1 MNRKIP
7 PDAFS
12 FYFSLGTGRSY
23 QAVAE
28 HYEVSKRAVSNMAER
43 EGWQARLAELE
54 RKARDRVDEKAVET
68 LEDMNSRHLKVLRFI
83 QNKAIEALK
92 ATPIE
97 SAMDAV
103 RAYGMTL
110 DKERTIRGEP
120 SDRTQVDLAEITREE
135 MRRLLRV
142 VPSEASQGDQ
152 AAQAHSIHGT
162 AESADDNDDDW

>member
-12 FYFSLGTGRSY
+12 YYFSLGTGRSY

-28 HYEVSKRAVSNMAER
+28 HYGVSKRAVSNMAER
-43 EGWQARLAELE
+43 EGWQARLTELE

-92 ATPIE
+92 AMSIE

-103 RAYGMTL
+103 RAYGLSL

-120 SDRTQVDLAEITREE
+120 NERSAISIEEIIKEE
-135 MRRLLRV
+135 MRELLV
-142 VPSEASQGDQ
+142 VVDDDEPDGEDGHDEPDSEAP
-152 AAQAHSIHGT
+152 
-162 AESADDNDDDW
+162 

>member
-12 FYFSLGTGRSY
+12 HYFSLGTGRSY

-28 HYEVSKRAVSNMAER
+28 HYGVSKRAVSNMAER
-43 EGWQARLAELE
+43 ENWQARISELE
-54 RKARDRVDEKAVET
+54 RRARDKADEKALET
-68 LEDMNSRHLKVLRFI
+68 LDEMNGRHLKVLRFI
-83 QNKAIEALK
+83 QGKALQTLQ

-120 SDRTQVDLAEITREE
+120 SDRSAVSVEEIIKREYQRWLKPVE
-135 MRRLLRV
+135 EV
-142 VPSEASQGDQ
+142 SDGGPESE
-152 AAQAHSIHGT
+152 
-162 AESADDNDDDW
+162 

>member
-12 FYFSLGTGRSY
+12 YYFSLGTGRSY

-28 HYEVSKRAVSNMAER
+28 HYGVSKRAVSNMAER

-54 RKARDRVDEKAVET
+54 RKARDKADEKALET

-92 ATPIE
+92 AMSIE

-103 RAYGMTL
+103 RAYGLSL

-120 SDRTQVDLAEITREE
+120 NERSAISIEEIIKEE
-135 MRRLLRV
+135 MRELLV
-142 VPSEASQGDQ
+142 VVDDDEPDGEDGHDEPDSEAP
-152 AAQAHSIHGT
+152 
-162 AESADDNDDDW
+162 

>member
-12 FYFSLGTGRSY
+12 FYFSLGPGRSY

-28 HYEVSKRAVSNMAER
+28 HFGVSKRAVSNMAER
-43 EGWQARLAELE
+43 ENWQERLAEVE
-54 RKARDRVDEKAVET
+54 RRARDKVDEKAVET
-68 LEDMNSRHLKVLRFI
+68 LEDMNGRHLKVLRFI

-92 ATPIE
+92 AMPIE

-103 RAYGMTL
+103 RAYGLTL

-120 SDRTQVDLAEITREE
+120 SDHTQVDLAAVTREE

-142 VPSEASQGDQ
+142 VPDGSSQGGDAAEGAGGTDQ
-152 AAQAHSIHGT
+152 HGQG
-162 AESADDNDDDW
+162 DDDDW